1 MILENTSE
9 YFSFD
14 SSKFKNEQYK
24 RYPSLFPCVINDRDF
39 NLLDSY
45 TIESSCYGY
54 KPKKA
59 IDIQDDKQIRVLTP
73 YDLLKFGEHL
83 A

>member
-24 RYPSLFPCVINDRDF
+24 RNCARLAMHRDF

-59 IDIQDDKQIRVLTP
+59 IDIQDDKHIRVLTP